1 MIHKSLRLLLAVL
14 LLAVSGRVYSQ
25 TTDTTWDSMLTGSQW
40 YVPTQNML
48 AYMTVASDL
57 TQNVQAGDQTLWYI
71 TNCVNGVFTGTSSQS
86 LTFPMSGGTPQAA
99 TGTVMNGVINS
110 AGQVLINFTQ
120 TNGDVTIALGNYRSV
135 SGSNLIEMQ
144 MVSQVAATG
153 ANITH
158 WAYMAPYSGSDYPQ
172 NTPTNPALL
181 STNWEWM
188 QGTSWKLNDAAL
200 FGENGSG
207 LFSVS
212 TYNSG
217 YFYGSGTSADST
229 FTLIGSA
236 TPEGNLILGL
246 IDNASG
252 VMTSLFGTIAGTDS
266 KASMSL
272 SAYTTHGITSG
283 PPVATAEVIPRPTAI
298 LSVTNGTALS
308 LASGTSSYAYTY
320 VGNTANDSNSSLTVT
335 NENTLLANSQN
346 LSVGNLGSGNTMTIA
361 NGAMVADR
369 SGYVGYDSASSNNS
383 VQVTGSNSVWQNS
396 ADLYVGYSGS
406 NNSLMITS
414 GAEVFASNTYISSFG
429 GTTNSVQ
436 ISDAGSALTN
446 SGSIWVGASPIDWPG
461 LVGPGTLTITSGGT
475 LSAANLIISGD
486 TDSVGT
492 VEVGLKGGSDYGMTL
507 NVPLITFGEGTG
519 SLGLN
524 QSDTLTIWGAITGA
538 AATSSYAMIQQYGS
552 GTTILTG
559 ISHTGLG
566 YRVDGGQLMINGGIF
581 DIYLIDAISPNELG
595 GPRTVTVGNKNSGIS
610 LVVMNAGELHS
621 FVTIIGTDLQK
632 NSDALTTSSNNWA
645 LITDP
650 GSKLISGELQVG
662 NVSSGNSL
670 MIRNGATVSST
681 LSTSIGISGFN
692 NSITVDGAGSSLTNT
707 GSLIV
712 GTYSQSYDSFAN
724 SLRVTSGG
732 SVASGSATIGNTTSS
747 FGNSVTVSGSGS
759 LWTNDGD
766 VILGNGGSSNSL
778 VIANGGGVVSS
789 SFFISYTN
797 TSSDN
802 SVLVTGSSGISS
814 TLNNMGALSIGYAGS
829 GSLTVA
835 DGALVVASGGITLAS
850 QAGSFGRLNIGS
862 FGGTD
867 TAGAITAPTIV
878 FGAGTGAINFNQ
890 VNAVTIPAN
899 ISDNGN
905 GAINQLGSGTTIL
918 NGNNSSFS
926 GLANVNAGILLANS
940 STALGTSMVTVA
952 NSGTLGGNGSIGGAA
967 AITSGGTL
975 APGYYG
981 VGSLS
986 FTNGLTLQAGSTT
999 LFRLNSG
1006 NSFTSINLPGENVR
1020 YGGELVFNIAG
1031 YTPSAQDVF
1040 TVFNMTGGATAS
1052 GNFSSIQVG
1061 GTFLSDASGIWSGT
1075 DPLGVRYQFSDAT
1088 GQLIVIPPGPVVGP
1102 LAPIPT
1108 LSERSLIALLM
1119 MLSISGVI
1127 ALRRQRR

>member
-1 MIHKSLRLLLAVL
+1 MTHKSLGFLLRALLLAI
-14 LLAVSGRVYSQ
+14 SGRVYSQ
-25 TTDTTWDSMLTGSQW
+25 TNTDTNWDSMLTGSQW

-48 AYMTVASDL
+48 AYMTATSNL
-57 TQNVQAGDQTLWYI
+57 TQAVQAGDQTLWYI
-71 TNCVNGVFTGTSSQS
+71 TNCVDGVFTGTSSQS
-86 LTFPMSGGTPQAA
+86 LTVPMSGGTPQTA

-110 AGQVLINFTQ
+110 AGQVLIDFTE

-144 MVSQVAATG
+144 MFSQVTTG
-153 ANITH
+153 ANVTH

-172 NTPTNPALL
+172 DTPTDPALL

-188 QGTSWKLNDAAL
+188 QGTSWKFNDAAL
-200 FGENGSG
+200 CGSNGSG

-217 YFYGSGTSADST
+217 YFYGSGTSANGD

-252 VMTSLFGTIAGTDS
+252 VKTSLFGTIAGTDS

-283 PPVATAEVIPRPTAI
+283 PPVATAELIPGPTAI

-320 VGNTANDSNSSLTVT
+320 VGDTADDSNSSLTVT

-361 NGAMVADR
+361 HGAMVADR

-414 GAEVFASNTYISSFG
+414 GAEAFASNTYISSFG

-446 SGSIWVGASPIDWPG
+446 SGSIWVGASPIYWPG
-461 LVGPGTLTITSGGT
+461 LVGTGTLTITSGGT
-475 LSAANLIISGD
+475 LSAADLIISST

-492 VEVGLKGGSDYGMTL
+492 VEVGLKGGSDSGMTL

-524 QSDTLTIWGAITGA
+524 QSDTLTIWGAIEGA

-610 LVVMNAGELHS
+610 LVVRNGGELHS
-621 FVTIIGTDLQK
+621 FATIIGTDLQK
-632 NSDALTTSSNNWA
+632 NSDILTTSSNNWA

-650 GSKLISGELQVG
+650 GSKLIAGELQIG

-670 MIRNGATVSST
+670 TVSNGATVSST
-681 LSTSIGISGFN
+681 ISTSIGISGSH
-692 NSITVDGAGSSLTNT
+692 NSVTVNGAGSLLTNI

-712 GTYSQSYDSFAN
+712 GTYSQSNNSSAN
-724 SLRVTSGG
+724 SLLVTNGG
-732 SVASGSATIGNTTSS
+732 GLASGSATIGNTTSS
-747 FGNSVTVSGSGS
+747 FGNSATVSGPGS
-759 LWTNDGD
+759 LWTNDGN
-766 VILGNGGSSNSL
+766 VILGNGGSSNRL
-778 VIANGGGVVSS
+778 IIANGGVVMSS
-789 SFFISYTN
+789 NFFISYTN

-802 SVLVTGSSGISS
+802 SVLVTGSSGTSS
-814 TLNNMGALSIGYAGS
+814 TLSNIGTLSIGYGGS

-835 DGALVVASGGITLAS
+835 DGALVVATGGITIAAQPS
-850 QAGSFGRLNIGS
+850 SVGTLNIGS

-867 TAGAITAPTIV
+867 TAGAITAPTIA
-878 FGAGTGAINFNQ
+878 FGTGTGTIKFNQ
-890 VNAVTIPAN
+890 INTATIAAN

-905 GAINQLGSGTTIL
+905 GAISQLGSGTTII
-918 NGNNSSFS
+918 NGNNSGFS
-926 GLANVNAGILLANS
+926 GLTTVNAGILLANS
-940 STALGTSMVTVA
+940 STALGTSTVMVT
-952 NSGTLGGNGSIGGAA
+952 NSGTLGGNGSIGGATT
-967 AITSGGTL
+967 ITSGGTL
-975 APGYYG
+975 APGYNA

-986 FTNGLTLQAGSTT
+986 FTNGLTLQTGSTT
-999 LFRLNSG
+999 FFLLNSI
-1006 NSFTSINLPGENVR
+1006 NSFTSISLLGEGVH
-1020 YGGELVFNIAG
+1020 YGGELVFNITS
-1031 YTPSAQDVF
+1031 YTPNAEDVF
-1040 TVFNMTGGATAS
+1040 AIFKMTGGATAS
-1052 GNFSSIQVG
+1052 GDFSSIEVG
-1061 GTFLSDASGIWSGT
+1061 NTLLTDAGGIWSGT
-1075 DPLGVRYQFSDAT
+1075 DPRGVSYQFNDAT
-1088 GQLIVIPPGPVVGP
+1088 GQLTVRIVPEPSPVS
-1102 LAPIPT
+1102 I
-1108 LSERSLIALLM
+1108 LLM
-1119 MLSISGVI
+1119 TGLAGLAIV
-1127 ALRRQRR
+1127 RRRKGLAT